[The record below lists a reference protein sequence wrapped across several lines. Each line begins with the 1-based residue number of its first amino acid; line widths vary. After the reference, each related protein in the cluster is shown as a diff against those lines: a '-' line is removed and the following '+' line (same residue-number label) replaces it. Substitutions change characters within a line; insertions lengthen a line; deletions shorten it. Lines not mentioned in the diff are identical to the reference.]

1 MNAAQEITTI
11 DQTATPDPTIQ
22 SDTSAIVSMIERAAM
37 NPSVDIDKMER
48 LLQMQERI
56 LDRESK
62 SAFTADFATMQNELP
77 SIAERGKGHGT
88 ITYALWEH
96 INDAIKPVLAKH
108 GFALSFKVDDHD
120 KGIEVTAILSH
131 RSGHSES
138 TKKVFPADTSGSK
151 NAIQSHG
158 SSISYGKRYL
168 ASALLNLTSHADD
181 DDGAA
186 ANRGETITEEQ
197 VLQIRDLLA
206 AHDKDEKRFLAHIK
220 LASLADIAANKF
232 QAACAVISG
241 SAAK

>member
-11 DQTATPDPTIQ
+11 DQTGTSVPATQ
-22 SDTSAIVSMIERAAM
+22 SETSAIVSMIERAAM
-37 NPSVDIDKMER
+37 NPAVDIDKMER

-62 SAFTADFATMQNELP
+62 SAYTADFAAMQPELP

-108 GFALSFKVDDHD
+108 GFALSFKVDDHE
-120 KGIEVTAILSH
+120 KGIEVTANLSH
-131 RSGHSES
+131 RGGHSES
-138 TKKVFPADTSGSK
+138 THKVFPADTSGSK

-168 ASALLNLTSHADD
+168 ASALLNLTSHAED
-181 DDGAA
+181 DDGMS
-186 ANRGETITEEQ
+186 ANRGETITDDQ
-197 VLQIRDLLA
+197 VLQIRDLLLA
-206 AHDKDEKRFLAHIK
+206 NGLDEKKFLAYIK
-220 LASLADIAANKF
+220 LASLADITAEKF
-232 QAACAVISG
+232 KAACDLIKGAS
-241 SAAK
+241 K

>member
-11 DQTATPDPTIQ
+11 DQTGTSVPATQ
-22 SDTSAIVSMIERAAM
+22 SETSAIVSMIERAAM
-37 NPSVDIDKMER
+37 NPAVDIDKMER

-62 SAFTADFATMQNELP
+62 SAYTADFAAMQPELP

-108 GFALSFKVDDHD
+108 GFALSFKVDDHE
-120 KGIEVTAILSH
+120 KGIEVTANLSH
-131 RSGHSES
+131 RGGHSES
-138 TKKVFPADTSGSK
+138 THKVFPADTSGSK

-168 ASALLNLTSHADD
+168 ASALLNLTSHAED
-181 DDGAA
+181 DDGMS
-186 ANRGETITEEQ
+186 ANRGETITDDQ
-197 VLQIRDLLA
+197 VLQIRDLLLA
-206 AHDKDEKRFLAHIK
+206 NGRDEKKFLAYIK
-220 LASLADIAANKF
+220 LASLADITAEKF
-232 QAACAVISG
+232 KAACDLIKGAS
-241 SAAK
+241 K

>member
-11 DQTATPDPTIQ
+11 DQTGTSVPATQ
-22 SDTSAIVSMIERAAM
+22 SETSAIVSMIERAAM
-37 NPSVDIDKMER
+37 NPAVDIDKMER

-62 SAFTADFATMQNELP
+62 SAYTADFAAMQPELP

-108 GFALSFKVDDHD
+108 GFALSFKVDDHE
-120 KGIEVTAILSH
+120 KGIEVTANLSH
-131 RSGHSES
+131 RGGHSES
-138 TKKVFPADTSGSK
+138 THKVFPADTSGSK

-168 ASALLNLTSHADD
+168 ASALLNLTSHAED
-181 DDGAA
+181 DDGMS
-186 ANRGETITEEQ
+186 ANRGETITDDQ
-197 VLQIRDLLA
+197 VLQIRDLLLA
-206 AHDKDEKRFLAHIK
+206 NGRDEKKFLAYIK
-220 LASLADIAANKF
+220 LANLADITAEKF
-232 QAACAVISG
+232 KAACDLIKGAS
-241 SAAK
+241 K